1 MPGAAPAGTPGVPL
15 IFGRLTRKGYVVSV
29 DIEGLLTVRE
39 ACAVLGVSRV
49 TLYRLAGDGEL
60 RLLKVRS
67 STRFLKADV
76 LGFVE
81 RCAKRAGDR
90 VPDA

>member
-1 MPGAAPAGTPGVPL
+1 MAQ
-15 IFGRLTRKGYVVSV
+15 V

-60 RLLKVRS
+60 HLLKVPS

-76 LGFVE
+76 LAFVD
-81 RCAKRAGDR
+81 RCAARAAKAPR
-90 VPDA
+90 A